1 MRFTG
6 GGEVVSASVVAPYPP
21 DLGVTPLLQ
30 SSDSLTLNP
39 WLMNPSD
46 TFVLSMVYVPAP
58 SETARS
64 LPALEVTGRIAGVEK
79 VRAVDRIQK
88 PGARTAELSVSLVFA
103 IGVVSSLLAFFFQTI
118 AINLMRRL
126 FKERKARDA
135 AGS

>member
-1 MRFTG
+1 
-6 GGEVVSASVVAPYPP
+6 
-21 DLGVTPLLQ
+21 
-30 SSDSLTLNP
+30 
-39 WLMNPSD
+39 MNPSD